1 MLLIILVGYYY
12 IKNGIYPQKP
22 LAKVA
27 NDIAS
32 EAVCKVFFIFFHFL
46 LSFLGIIA

>member
-1 MLLIILVGYYY
+1 MLLIILVEYYY

-32 EAVCKVFFIFFHFL
+32 ETVGKVISYFFTFF
-46 LSFLGIIA
+46 